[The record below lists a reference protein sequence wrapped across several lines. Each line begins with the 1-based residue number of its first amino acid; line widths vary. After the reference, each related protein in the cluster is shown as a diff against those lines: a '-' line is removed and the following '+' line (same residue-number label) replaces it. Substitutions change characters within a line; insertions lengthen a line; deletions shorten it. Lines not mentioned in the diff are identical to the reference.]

1 MTMAGRTNGTLTEFL
16 RPGTSCNR
24 VLVAEDDAMFRR
36 ILQSWLENWGYL
48 VTIAED
54 GARAWEILQQDLP
67 PQVLILDWMMPAIN
81 GLELCRK
88 VREPNQ
94 NPYQYIFLATSKD
107 AKQDLVMG
115 LEAGADDYLT
125 KPFDKSELQA
135 RLRACNRILT
145 LQDEQIRAQV
155 QLRFQATHD
164 ALTGV
169 WNRSEILETLR
180 RELERAA
187 RSKSATGLLM
197 LDIDHFKKIND
208 TYGHLTGDLVLK
220 EVTHR
225 IINAVRGYDSVGRYG
240 GEEFVIV
247 LPGCTREQIEHGS
260 ERVRSAVDNSPI
272 VANESMVSVTVSI
285 GAAVTAVE
293 RHGLV
298 SDTEILAAADSACT
312 GPEDRA
318 QSNRLVRF
326 CVQRNQV
333 IRLLC
338 ALAYQMLAQPNNR
351 QATLTTAFRTPLEKA

>member
-1 MTMAGRTNGTLTEFL
+1 MTAAGGANGKLTEFL
-16 RPGTSCNR
+16 RPGSSCNR

-54 GARAWEILQQDLP
+54 GARAWDILQQEPP
-67 PQVLILDWMMPAIN
+67 PQLLILDWMMPAMN

-88 VREPNQ
+88 VRECNQ
-94 NPYQYIFLATSKD
+94 TPYQYILLATAKD
-107 AKQDLVMG
+107 AKQDLVRG

-145 LQDEQIRAQV
+145 LQDDQIQAHL

-208 TYGHLTGDLVLK
+208 THGHLTGDVVLK
-220 EVTHR
+220 EVTQR
-225 IINAVRGYDSVGRYG
+225 IIHAVRGYDSVGRYG

-247 LPGCTREQIEHGS
+247 LPGCTREQIEHGA
-260 ERVRSAVDNSPI
+260 ERIRSAVDDSPI
-272 VANESMVSVTVSI
+272 AANESTVSVTVSI
-285 GAAVTAVE
+285 GAAVTTVE
-293 RHGLV
+293 QHGLI
-298 SDTEILAAADSACT
+298 SDTEMLAAADSALY
-312 GPEDRA
+312 RA
-318 QSNRLVRF
+318 KKIGRNRTVLSDFVF
-326 CVQRNQV
+326 NE
-333 IRLLC
+333 IR
-338 ALAYQMLAQPNNR
+338 
-351 QATLTTAFRTPLEKA
+351 

>member
-1 MTMAGRTNGTLTEFL
+1 MTTAGEKNGNLTEFL
-16 RPGTSCNR
+16 RPGSSCNR

-54 GARAWEILQQDLP
+54 GARAWDILQQEPP
-67 PQVLILDWMMPAIN
+67 PQLLILDWMMPAIN

-88 VREPNQ
+88 VRESNQ
-94 NPYQYIFLATSKD
+94 APYQYILLATARD
-107 AKQDLVMG
+107 AKQDLVRG

-145 LQDEQIRAQV
+145 LQDDQIRAQV

-187 RSKSATGLLM
+187 RSKTATGLLM
-197 LDIDHFKKIND
+197 LDIDHFKNIND
-208 TYGHLTGDLVLK
+208 TYGHLTGDAVLK
-220 EVTHR
+220 EVTQR
-225 IINAVRGYDSVGRYG
+225 ITKAVRGYDSVGRYG

-247 LPGCTREQIEHGS
+247 LPGCTRDQIEHGA
-260 ERVRSAVDNSPI
+260 ERIRSAVDDSPI
-272 VANESMVSVTVSI
+272 AANESTVSVTVSI
-285 GAAVTAVE
+285 GAAVTTVE
-293 RHGLV
+293 KHGLI
-298 SDTEILAAADSACT
+298 SDTEMLAAADSALY
-312 GPEDRA
+312 RA
-318 QSNRLVRF
+318 KKIGRNRTVLSDFVF
-326 CVQRNQV
+326 NE
-333 IRLLC
+333 IR
-338 ALAYQMLAQPNNR
+338 
-351 QATLTTAFRTPLEKA
+351 